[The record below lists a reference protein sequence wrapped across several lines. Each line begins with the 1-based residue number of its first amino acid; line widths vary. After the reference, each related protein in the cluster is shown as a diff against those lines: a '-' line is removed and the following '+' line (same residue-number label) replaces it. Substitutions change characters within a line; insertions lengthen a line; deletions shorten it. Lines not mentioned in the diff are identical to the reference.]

1 MALPKP
7 KLEKPSLAVAKVL
20 KLAGELTPDEQA
32 QLRQLFLQDQ
42 EDIRIALERLKK
54 PGRLWSLEELEQEL
68 DLAG

>member
-1 MALPKP
+1 MALPKR

-54 PGRLWSLEELEQEL
+54 PGRLWSLDELEQEL

>member
-1 MALPKP
+1 MALPKH
-7 KLEKPSLAVAKVL
+7 KSEKPSLAVVKVL
-20 KLAGELTPDEQA
+20 KLAEKLTPDEQE

-42 EDIRIALERLKK
+42 EDIRIALERLKN